1 MFFFIL
7 PGNTIGYNLTK
18 EKRLAMRRLAED
30 RSIVM
35 EQAGKGF
42 YVVVWDR
49 TDYPIEVKKNLSGS
63 NTFKE
68 VTFDDNEL
76 VKLAEVSN
84 TMLKKAFL

>member
-1 MFFFIL
+1 
-7 PGNTIGYNLTK
+7 
-18 EKRLAMRRLAED
+18 MRRLAED
-30 RSIVM
+30 CSIVI

-42 YVVVWDR
+42 CVVVRDR
-49 TDYPIEVKKNLSGS
+49 TDYPIEAKKDLRDS

>member
-1 MFFFIL
+1 
-7 PGNTIGYNLTK
+7 
-18 EKRLAMRRLAED
+18 MRRLAED
-30 RSIVM
+30 CSIVI

-49 TDYPIEVKKNLSGS
+49 TDYPIEAKKDLRDS

>member
-1 MFFFIL
+1 
-7 PGNTIGYNLTK
+7 
-18 EKRLAMRRLAED
+18 MRRLAED
-30 RSIVM
+30 CSIVR

-42 YVVVWDR
+42 CVVVWDR
-49 TDYPIEVKKNLSGS
+49 TDYPIEAKKYLSDS

-76 VKLAEVSN
+76 LKLAEVSN

>member
-1 MFFFIL
+1 
-7 PGNTIGYNLTK
+7 
-18 EKRLAMRRLAED
+18 MRRLPED
-30 RSIVM
+30 CSIVI

-42 YVVVWDR
+42 CVVVWDR
-49 TDYPIEVKKNLSGS
+49 TDYPIEAKKDLSDT

-76 VKLAEVSN
+76 LKLAEVSN

>member
-1 MFFFIL
+1 
-7 PGNTIGYNLTK
+7 
-18 EKRLAMRRLAED
+18 MRRLAED
-30 RSIVM
+30 CSIVI

-42 YVVVWDR
+42 CVVVWDR
-49 TDYPIEVKKNLSGS
+49 KDHPIEAKKDLSDS

-76 VKLAEVSN
+76 LKLAEVSN

>member
-1 MFFFIL
+1 MEIQIL
-7 PGNTIGYNLTK
+7 KGILLIFGEKLDVSDSSEMLLLKTLVKLKLSTISQHGTHH
-18 EKRLAMRRLAED
+18 
-30 RSIVM
+30 
-35 EQAGKGF
+35 KGIPHWK
-42 YVVVWDR
+42 YLRD
-49 TDYPIEVKKNLSGS
+49 S

>member
-1 MFFFIL
+1 
-7 PGNTIGYNLTK
+7 
-18 EKRLAMRRLAED
+18 MRGLAEY
-30 RSIVM
+30 RNIVIKT
-35 EQAGKGF
+35 ADKGSC
-42 YVVVWDR
+42 VVVWDR
-49 TDYPIEVKKNLSGS
+49 TDYPIEAKKDLRDS